1 MSIAQK
7 TMAFVAVVAVAVA
20 IVFSFV
26 ATINVAQAAALTQTQ
41 ISSIVSLLQSFGAD
55 AATIANVQASLNGQP
70 TTPTAPSAPSTSSC
84 TFTRDLTLGSK
95 GDDVTC
101 LQNALI
107 SNGYA
112 IAAGATGYFG
122 AQTQAAVMA
131 WQKAAGVSP
140 AAGYFGPK
148 SRAAFGSSTTSTT
161 NPTTPAPAGTGLTVM
176 AGVQPT
182 NALAVANASRVPF
195 TRVTLTA
202 GNDGDVVV
210 NSVQVQRTGLGSDA
224 AFAGVVLVDEATGM
238 QIGTAKTF
246 NSNHQ
251 AAVGQTMTIPRGTS
265 KTFLVAGNM
274 QASLSAYSGEA
285 PALSVV
291 GVNTSATVSGSLP
304 ITGAT
309 HVINSTLSVG
319 SMTLAASSAFSANA
333 NATKEIGTTAH
344 KFTGFRLTA
353 GSAEDVRLKSIMFN
367 QTGSISAGDLANVA
381 IVVGGT
387 SYPAVLSSDGRY
399 YSASLGS
406 GVVIPK
412 GNQVEVYLQADIIGS
427 NSSGRTV
434 IFDVDRNTDIFA
446 TGETYGYGISPAIG
460 SASVPGSRGT
470 LTVTN
475 GTPFIYSNQITI
487 SGASVTT
494 IAKAN
499 EVSAQNIAVN
509 VPNQVLGGYVV
520 DLKGEAVTV
529 QSSVFTVASTTG
541 SGVGLLTN
549 VTIVDENGSVVAGP
563 VDATYTS
570 SLVQTLTFTDTITYK
585 TGRHVYTLRGKVA
598 STIGD
603 GGTYIVSTN
612 PSTGWTNVRGETTG
626 NTISLSANGSFAMN
640 TMTVKAGS
648 MVVNLS
654 TSPASQTIVP
664 GGQGQIFVNVQFDGT
679 QSGEDVRFSTAAL
692 TLTFA
697 SGAAVTDLTSCQ
709 LFDGATALNTG
720 SNSLNPSGSSG
731 ATQTFT
737 LDNPVTV
744 TKGSVKTLG
753 LKCNVSGSAANTG
766 TYVWAPV
773 TGPTFSGATS
783 GTTITATYPTAPTIT
798 VTIGVGSITV
808 QTDASSPS
816 YMLAAAG
823 STGVTNGVYKFRASN
838 ENINLTK
845 LGLTL
850 SNTASSSAGDVLKA
864 SIYDGATKVGEAY
877 FIGSA
882 TTATST
888 LSSPILLTKDVDKAV
903 TIKLDYADVGN
914 SQSITFSGHL
924 VAVNFLNGEG
934 TGVSSGSTF
943 QLGAASGSTSV
954 AGARVMKSYPTLAI
968 DTLSST
974 GVADGRLLRFK
985 VTADAKGPVGIA
997 QLALNLSTTTASVTN
1012 VTVYAFTDAN
1022 YSNPVS
1028 GVAAD
1033 GNLQQTN
1040 DATVP
1045 GTGNV
1050 TIGVAN
1056 SSGATSL
1063 QVPAGSTIY
1072 FEARGSVAGVT
1083 TGASV
1088 VTKLLGSSSFP
1099 STSAG
1104 VAANPLLTVAG
1115 ISDNNAFIWS
1125 PNSTTTV
1132 SQTGQDW
1139 TNGFGVTG
1147 LPSGGIIQTRS
1158 N

>member
-1 MSIAQK
+1 
-7 TMAFVAVVAVAVA
+7 
-20 IVFSFV
+20 
-26 ATINVAQAAALTQTQ
+26 
-41 ISSIVSLLQSFGAD
+41 
-55 AATIANVQASLNGQP
+55 
-70 TTPTAPSAPSTSSC
+70 
-84 TFTRDLTLGSK
+84 
-95 GDDVTC
+95 
-101 LQNALI
+101 
-107 SNGYA
+107 
-112 IAAGATGYFG
+112 
-122 AQTQAAVMA
+122 
-131 WQKAAGVSP
+131 
-140 AAGYFGPK
+140 
-148 SRAAFGSSTTSTT
+148 
-161 NPTTPAPAGTGLTVM
+161 
-176 AGVQPT
+176 
-182 NALAVANASRVPF
+182 
-195 TRVTLTA
+195 
-202 GNDGDVVV
+202 
-210 NSVQVQRTGLGSDA
+210 
-224 AFAGVVLVDEATGM
+224 
-238 QIGTAKTF
+238 
-246 NSNHQ
+246 
-251 AAVGQTMTIPRGTS
+251 
-265 KTFLVAGNM
+265 
-274 QASLSAYSGEA
+274 
-285 PALSVV
+285 
-291 GVNTSATVSGSLP
+291 
-304 ITGAT
+304 
-309 HVINSTLSVG
+309 
-319 SMTLAASSAFSANA
+319 
-333 NATKEIGTTAH
+333 
-344 KFTGFRLTA
+344 
-353 GSAEDVRLKSIMFN
+353 
-367 QTGSISAGDLANVA
+367 
-381 IVVGGT
+381 
-387 SYPAVLSSDGRY
+387 
-399 YSASLGS
+399 
-406 GVVIPK
+406 
-412 GNQVEVYLQADIIGS
+412 
-427 NSSGRTV
+427 
-434 IFDVDRNTDIFA
+434 
-446 TGETYGYGISPAIG
+446 
-460 SASVPGSRGT
+460 
-470 LTVTN
+470 
-475 GTPFIYSNQITI
+475 
-487 SGASVTT
+487 
-494 IAKAN
+494 
-499 EVSAQNIAVN
+499 
-509 VPNQVLGGYVV
+509 
-520 DLKGEAVTV
+520 
-529 QSSVFTVASTTG
+529 
-541 SGVGLLTN
+541 
-549 VTIVDENGSVVAGP
+549 
-563 VDATYTS
+563 
-570 SLVQTLTFTDTITYK
+570 
-585 TGRHVYTLRGKVA
+585 
-598 STIGD
+598 
-603 GGTYIVSTN
+603 
-612 PSTGWTNVRGETTG
+612 
-626 NTISLSANGSFAMN
+626 
-640 TMTVKAGS
+640 
-648 MVVNLS
+648 
-654 TSPASQTIVP
+654 
-664 GGQGQIFVNVQFDGT
+664 
-679 QSGEDVRFSTAAL
+679 
-692 TLTFA
+692 
-697 SGAAVTDLTSCQ
+697 
-709 LFDGATALNTG
+709 
-720 SNSLNPSGSSG
+720 
-731 ATQTFT
+731 
-737 LDNPVTV
+737 
-744 TKGSVKTLG
+744 
-753 LKCNVSGSAANTG
+753 
-766 TYVWAPV
+766 
-773 TGPTFSGATS
+773 
-783 GTTITATYPTAPTIT
+783 
-798 VTIGVGSITV
+798 
-808 QTDASSPS
+808 
-816 YMLAAAG
+816 MLAAAG

-888 LSSPILLTKDVDKAV
+888 LTSPILLTKDVDKAV